1 MSSNDIY
8 VLRLQWV
15 EKKNQMT
22 ENECKV
28 ITSLQLKF
36 IFSMHF
42 FLDKEVLLNRKES
55 TEGDDKDQR
64 KMSEEGKS
72 NEVQPAS
79 PNEYLKWQHH
89 QKLS

>member
-1 MSSNDIY
+1 MQGNN
-8 VLRLQWV
+8 L
-15 EKKNQMT
+15 
-22 ENECKV
+22 
-28 ITSLQLKF
+28 TSAKIHTLC
-36 IFSMHF
+36 IFF
-42 FLDKEVLLNRKES
+42 WIKEVLLNRKEN

-64 KMSEEGKS
+64 KRSKEGKT